1 MTLGGP
7 LYKHIEF
14 CRNRNG
20 RWEDNHV
27 FLKLL
32 PKVLQILGV
41 EVIFLG
47 FICWMATLWV
57 RYEYIPYPHTI
68 NGTTVSVTASPEYVY
83 SLAALAD
90 LSQALTHAP
99 PYIALTIL
107 GILLIAAGTALR
119 QLVANR

>member
-1 MTLGGP
+1 M
-7 LYKHIEF
+7 
-14 CRNRNG
+14 
-20 RWEDNHV
+20 
-27 FLKLL
+27 FLRLL

-47 FICWMATLWV
+47 FICWMAALWV
-57 RYEYIPYPHTI
+57 RYEYIPYPHTT
-68 NGTTVSVTASPEYVY
+68 NGTEVLDIASPQYVD

-99 PYIALTIL
+99 PYIAPMIL
-107 GILLIAAGTALR
+107 GILLIAAGTTLR

>member
-1 MTLGGP
+1 M
-7 LYKHIEF
+7 
-14 CRNRNG
+14 
-20 RWEDNHV
+20 
-27 FLKLL
+27 FLRLL

-47 FICWMATLWV
+47 FICWMATLWT
-57 RYEYIPYPHTI
+57 RYEYIPYPHTT
-68 NGTTVSVTASPEYVY
+68 NDATSDTAVPPEYVD
-83 SLAALAD
+83 SLATLAD

-99 PYIALTIL
+99 PYIAPTIL